1 MTNKMNKT
9 MSTLAVTTTNPLW
22 SYNKSTLKNNLR
34 RYFKDEDIINITVT
48 TADGEEYLSYKSDW
62 DLGKI
67 ITKSQDI
74 KRDDRVIGKIQ
85 VDFTPYYLN
94 QDLNKMISGIRRR
107 VIGTLTFIF
116 IGIITVI
123 ILITK
128 NVTEPLINLSQQMS
142 NFSLG
147 ERVDA
152 NNEDTG
158 IEEIEEIKH
167 SYFNMAEE
175 INASYEQLEAY
186 NQEITA
192 MNEEL
197 SEAVKETKELNQRFD
212 KMIDLIS
219 NLVLASQKE
228 DNEFLSNLLHAA
240 VATLPEVDTGTVYK
254 YEAGAVKFVDAIGH
268 DLDKLQQLD
277 IPADR
282 FYNNEQDIEIINMEE
297 MEMIDD
303 QFIDRDIFTSF
314 YDVLEPV
321 RETIHFD
328 LTINGTKK
336 AGISIDIAADKEKSF
351 SSDSIVLFTTFHN
364 IATSFFKLEEYNN
377 LQNQFTKEL
386 ISSIVKV
393 LEVYD
398 EYTSGHSENVAEMAE
413 EIAQEMDLS
422 SKQVKDSYWAGMVH
436 DIGKLL
442 VPLEILNK
450 EERLTDEE
458 YETIKNH
465 PQWGYKAL
473 RKSETLNHIAD
484 YVLFHHERWD
494 GGGYPE
500 GMAEDDIPLVAQ
512 ILTVADAWDAMTST
526 RSYRDP
532 LTKEKALQEIK
543 ENKGTQFSPQVV
555 DAFLKIIN
563 SQNIN
568 KGA

>member
-1 MTNKMNKT
+1 
-9 MSTLAVTTTNPLW
+9 MSILSVTTANPLW
-22 SYNKSTLKNNLR
+22 SYNKSTLQNNLKP
-34 RYFKDEDIINITVT
+34 YFKDRDIINITVT
-48 TADGEEYLSYKSDW
+48 TAEGDEYLSYKKDW

-67 ITKSQDI
+67 ITKSKDI
-74 KRDDRVIGKIQ
+74 KRDGRVIGTVQ

-94 QDLNKMISGIRRR
+94 QNLKNIVSGIRLR
-107 VIGTLTFIF
+107 VIGSLTLVT
-116 IGIITVI
+116 III
-123 ILITK
+123 IALIVLIT
-128 NVTEPLINLSQQMS
+128 NNLTEPIINLSKKMS
-142 NFSLG
+142 NFTLG

-152 NNEDTG
+152 ENEDTG
-158 IEEIEEIKH
+158 IKEIEDIKN
-167 SYFNMAEE
+167 SYFSMAEE

-186 NQEITA
+186 NQEVTA

-197 SEAVKETKELNQRFD
+197 SEAITETKELNERFD

-240 VATLPEVDTGTVYK
+240 VVTLPEVDTGTVYK
-254 YEAGAVKFVDAIGH
+254 YEAGQVNFVDAIGH

-277 IPADR
+277 IPADS
-282 FYNNEQDIEIINMEE
+282 FYNNEQDIEIINMDD
-297 MEMIDD
+297 MEIIDD
-303 QFIDRDIFTSF
+303 QFIDKDIFADF

-328 LTINGTKK
+328 LTVNGAKK
-336 AGISIDIAADKEKSF
+336 AGISVDIAADKEKSF

-364 IATSFFKLEEYNN
+364 ISTSFFKLEEYNN

-386 ISSIVKV
+386 IASIVKV

-398 EYTSGHSENVAEMAE
+398 EYTSGHSENVAKMAE
-413 EIAQEMDLS
+413 AIAQEMDLS
-422 SKQVKDSYWAGMVH
+422 SKEIKDTYWAGMVH

-442 VPLEILNK
+442 VPLDILNK
-450 EERLTDEE
+450 KERLTDEE
-458 YETIKNH
+458 YKIIKNH
-465 PQWGYKAL
+465 PQWGYEAL
-473 RKSETLNHIAD
+473 CKSETLSQIAD

-494 GGGYPE
+494 GGGYPD
-500 GMAEDDIPLVAQ
+500 GIAEDDIPLVAQ

-526 RSYRDP
+526 RSYREP
-532 LTKEKALQEIK
+532 LPQKEALQEIK
-543 ENKGTQFSPQVV
+543 DNRGSQFSPQVV

-563 SQNIN
+563 SQNID